1 MLCRPTTSEVRV
13 RIVGR
18 RSSDIIKSA
27 GHKIG
32 AAEIESVIL
41 ELPGVAEV
49 AVTGEPDDDL
59 GERVVGWIVPAGTGA
74 PSAEACAEHVA
85 EQLAGHK
92 RPRVVRFVDHLP
104 RNDMGKV
111 LKHELRS

>member
-59 GERVVGWIVPAGTGA
+59 GERVVAWVVRRGDDVTAQDLID
-74 PSAEACAEHVA
+74 HVA
-85 EQLAGHK
+85 SMLAPHK
-92 RPRVVRFVDHLP
+92 RPREVRFLAELP
-104 RNDMGKV
+104 RNELGKV
-111 LKHELRS
+111 QKRWLVAG